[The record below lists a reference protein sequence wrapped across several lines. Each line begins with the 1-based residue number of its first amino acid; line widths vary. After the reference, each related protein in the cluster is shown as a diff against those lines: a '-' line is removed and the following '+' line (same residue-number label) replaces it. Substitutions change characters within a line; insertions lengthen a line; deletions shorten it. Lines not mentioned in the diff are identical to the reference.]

1 MNTAVLSRSVSRR
14 LAAQVDTLGALNAQ
28 IAELQGQAELI
39 KAELKSTGLDTI
51 EGVIFKCVIA
61 VVEQARLDSSKVK
74 ALLTP
79 AQIAACTRVTESVRL
94 TVFDR

>member
-14 LAAQVDTLGALNAQ
+14 LAAQVDKLGSLNAQ
-28 IAELQGQAELI
+28 IAELESRAELI

-51 EGVIFKCVIA
+51 RGTLFKCAISTAQRGVLNRGR
-61 VVEQARLDSSKVK
+61 VM

-79 AQIAACTRVTESVRL
+79 AQIAACTDITESVRL
-94 TVFDR
+94 IVYDL

>member
-14 LAAQVDTLGALNAQ
+14 LAAQVDALGSLNAQ

-51 EGVIFKCVIA
+51 EGALFKCVIA
-61 VVEQARLDSSKVK
+61 EVWQSRLDSGQVK

-79 AQIAACTRVTESVRL
+79 AQIAACTRMTQSVRL